1 VRQSRES
8 AVLQDSPYV
17 VGSPSKHEK
26 VACLQEFF
34 SWNSAL
40 IRRALRTY
48 IDSQTDWEVC
58 GGAENGKVAID
69 LVQRLLPDVIVLDL
83 SMPIM
88 NGLDAARHIRNISPS
103 ACILLFTLQEY
114 PQLLEDARR
123 VGVTQVLSISGG
135 ATKVLSA
142 VRSFRAA

>member
-1 VRQSRES
+1 MPTRILLV
-8 AVLQDSPYV
+8 DD
-17 VGSPSKHEK
+17 
-26 VACLQEFF
+26 
-34 SWNSAL
+34 SAL

-48 IDSQTDWEVC
+48 IDSETDWEVC

-83 SMPIM
+83 SVPVM

-103 ACILLFTLQEY
+103 AGILLFTLQEY

-123 VGVTQVLSISGG
+123 VGVSQVLSKSGG
-135 ATKVLSA
+135 ATEVLSA